1 MLSVSPTARPA
12 IVALY
17 VVPVIVSV
25 PAKVPEVTTNV
36 IVVNGLCA
44 ITVPFAPDVPPVIV
58 SPAIKVPVAPD
69 TVSVGAIALLLVLPE
84 S

>member
-1 MLSVSPTARPA
+1 M
-12 IVALY
+12 
-17 VVPVIVSV
+17 

-36 IVVNGLCA
+36 IVVAGLCA

-69 TVSVGAIALLLVLPE
+69 TVNVGATASVLVEPE

>member
-1 MLSVSPTARPA
+1 M
-12 IVALY
+12 VALY
-17 VVPVIVSV
+17 VVPLIVSV

-36 IVVNGLCA
+36 IVVNGVCA

-58 SPAIKVPVAPD
+58 SPAIKVPVAPV
-69 TVSVGAIALLLVLPE
+69 TVNVGATAFVPVLPE